1 MLIDHF
7 KYTRKL
13 DLLKDE
19 DIYQIFASFLQNNF
33 EGRLGYRFWQSWWLM
48 LDHDEMIKHD
58 KAHPN
63 HKSFVPKSMHGFLKL
78 WRSINFYVNTYGK
91 LREKYIILPGMK
103 FERHPPLALY
113 HSEERALECE
123 NAKINFIL
131 SSNLLWKNNDKQH
144 IEPGI
149 TMKLLK
155 LYNNKL
161 DKFTMV
167 NKSKLNTKL
176 MVRTVSDNINFF
188 TKSVWEKRKRDLWLI
203 MQTMNDLKSLIGE
216 FVKEKL

>member
-1 MLIDHF
+1 
-7 KYTRKL
+7 
-13 DLLKDE
+13 
-19 DIYQIFASFLQNNF
+19 
-33 EGRLGYRFWQSWWLM
+33 
-48 LDHDEMIKHD
+48 
-58 KAHPN
+58 
-63 HKSFVPKSMHGFLKL
+63 
-78 WRSINFYVNTYGK
+78 
-91 LREKYIILPGMK
+91 
-103 FERHPPLALY
+103 
-113 HSEERALECE
+113 
-123 NAKINFIL
+123 
-131 SSNLLWKNNDKQH
+131 
-144 IEPGI
+144 
-149 TMKLLK
+149 MKLLK